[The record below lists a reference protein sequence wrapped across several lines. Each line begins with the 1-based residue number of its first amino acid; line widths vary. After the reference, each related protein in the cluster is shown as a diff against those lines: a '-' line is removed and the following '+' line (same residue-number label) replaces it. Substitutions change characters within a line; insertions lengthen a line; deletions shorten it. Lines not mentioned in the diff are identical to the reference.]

1 MSEVSQQ
8 NSLPVE
14 PNDSMQE
21 YYQLQ
26 QELLVTTVILTGI
39 IFVFVWYF
47 YSLSIALNYLLGA
60 CTGVVY
66 LKVLARNVGQFGRE
80 KSQIGKSQLVIF
92 VGLIIVATQWKQLQ
106 VLPIFLGFLTYKGTL
121 IVYMLRTLMPSNS
134 R

>member
-1 MSEVSQQ
+1 MRVAFKMSEVSEQ
-8 NSLPVE
+8 NSLPAE

-26 QELLVTTVILTGI
+26 QELLLTTVVLMGI
-39 IFVFVWYF
+39 IFGFVWYF

-80 KSQIGKSQLVIF
+80 KAKLVS
-92 VGLIIVATQWKQLQ
+92 LSL
-106 VLPIFLGFLTYKGTL
+106 
-121 IVYMLRTLMPSNS
+121 
-134 R
+134 